1 MRCYKGDYKNMKEK
15 KEVSESIKFLKTII
29 SDEPQKTE
37 SKEKSRENK
46 LQSYL
51 GNWKENKILILTDN
65 VQNANKLIERDA
77 FDGNMIINV
86 DIKRPVDLALDIIRF
101 NSAQDGDLASI
112 SLIKNNYGANLIES
126 ILRKIGK
133 WTFCPEESICRKTL
147 IEILN
152 SINLL
157 RLNPNDKFKDSAKG
171 TDYIAKKNSE
181 LEKLCEEYEKELKDR
196 KLYDEASAYIEATNI
211 INNNK
216 IDICNIIGKD
226 TIIKTM
232 FFEDDR
238 PILQDE
244 FIEKLFKDNKVESIN
259 VNEITQGGNCHFVFK
274 KCYGIFTEVY
284 EVLKDIE
291 AKKIKF
297 GNVALLYTDETY
309 VKYIKM
315 LFAENDINVNVLSG
329 YSALFNDYLKL
340 IIDILKFAKN
350 DFLYKDL
357 KKVVFN
363 RLIKDSVDYDEKIK
377 EGEKD
382 NEEDNTEGVDDKKL
396 EDDKREKIKKYN
408 NEHLKI
414 AYISNI
420 EKLSFYLKQYE
431 KFVIE
436 EKENFNYFT
445 VFLTDLIEVFKTE
458 INSKKINVMQLYI
471 KLLNFSDKWTT
482 NRDKEK
488 NIIKIKLKEL
498 TKNIELYGEVNEFN
512 KALDILIE
520 ELSIISFSDEE
531 KDDEIIATKFTGY
544 KIINR
549 KNIYIMGLAAKY
561 NVNGTES
568 PILLDEERRKY
579 YDYDNEKPKGHSVQ
593 LKSLSP
599 IKNADDLLKTIKA
612 FRDAKVNISAPF
624 YDILDNINLA
634 ESPLYVNLLQ
644 EFGNGKDE
652 RIEKYPNI
660 IDREYAFDND
670 RWFKEQKIKE
680 SS

>member
-51 GNWKENKILILTDN
+51 ENWKENKTLILTDN

-86 DIKRPVDLALDIIRF
+86 DIKRPVDIALDIIRF

-259 VNEITQGGNCHFVFK
+259 VDEITQGGNCYFVFK

-297 GNVALLYTDETY
+297 GNVALLYTDEIY

-382 NEEDNTEGVDDKKL
+382 NEEDNTGGENDKEL

-436 EKENFNYFT
+436 KKEEFNYFT

-458 INSKKINVMQLYI
+458 INSKNINVMQLYI

-488 NIIKIKLKEL
+488 NIIKVKLKEL

-549 KNIYIMGLAAKY
+549 KNIYTMGLAAKY

-612 FRDAKVNISAPF
+612 FRDAKVHISAPF
-624 YDILDNINLA
+624 YDILDNIDLA
-634 ESPLYVNLLQ
+634 ESPLYANLLQ

-660 IDREYAFDND
+660 IDRKYTFDND
-670 RWFKEQKIKE
+670 SWFKEQKIKE